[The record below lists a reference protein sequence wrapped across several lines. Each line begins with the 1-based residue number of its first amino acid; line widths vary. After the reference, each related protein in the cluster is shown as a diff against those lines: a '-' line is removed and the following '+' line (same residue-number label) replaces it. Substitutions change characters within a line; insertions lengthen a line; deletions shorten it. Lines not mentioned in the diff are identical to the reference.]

1 MNISNI
7 ILLSSPSVSPDF
19 SMISLNSEWSRIP
32 HSSGEVTTR
41 GPAPPAPAEKP
52 PQRHPAWLQ
61 QTCPSALPWS
71 DAACRVDR
79 PEGGWS
85 SQGGSNY
92 LLDDLEW
99 IISDISIVGWFVKP
113 YFGGAVGILN
123 GYNNGMLTP
132 VSCDMGPL

>member
-1 MNISNI
+1 MTISHI

-19 SMISLNSEWSRIP
+19 SMISRNSN
-32 HSSGEVTTR
+32 EVTPR

-61 QTCPSALPWS
+61 QPCPSALPWS

-85 SQGGSNY
+85 SHGGSKY

-99 IISDISIVGWFVKP
+99 IIYLYI
-113 YFGGAVGILN
+113 
-123 GYNNGMLTP
+123 
-132 VSCDMGPL
+132 